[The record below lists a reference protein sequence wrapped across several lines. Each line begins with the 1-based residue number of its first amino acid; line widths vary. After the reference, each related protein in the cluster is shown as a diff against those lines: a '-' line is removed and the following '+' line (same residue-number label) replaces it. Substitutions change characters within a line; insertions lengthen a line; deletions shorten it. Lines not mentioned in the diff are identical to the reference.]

1 MCTCNKNHLHFIKLF
16 NENGFFTSCGCYTF
30 QQTDNICFD
39 IAYQIN
45 RNAIESFFFIKFA
58 LNFSYPTTCIM
69 KCLAFF
75 KSNLICSCFLYKI
88 IQIKEIV
95 PLSLQYVVQNAIYTP
110 LQMLPWQTGVLH
122 YQKRFEWG
130 RPIFNGHWTM

>member
-16 NENGFFTSCGCYTF
+16 NENGFFTSCRCYTF

-58 LNFSYPTTCIM
+58 LNFSS
-69 KCLAFF
+69 
-75 KSNLICSCFLYKI
+75 SNYMYNEMPCTF
-88 IQIKEIV
+88 
-95 PLSLQYVVQNAIYTP
+95 
-110 LQMLPWQTGVLH
+110 
-122 YQKRFEWG
+122 
-130 RPIFNGHWTM
+130 